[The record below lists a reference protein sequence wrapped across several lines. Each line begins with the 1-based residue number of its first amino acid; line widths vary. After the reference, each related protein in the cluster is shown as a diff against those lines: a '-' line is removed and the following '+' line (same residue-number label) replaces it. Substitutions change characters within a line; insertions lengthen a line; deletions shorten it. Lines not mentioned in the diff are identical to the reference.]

1 MAIKY
6 SKQFLH
12 KLEDLMAE
20 TNYILRYEKG
30 NFKSGYCILNT
41 KKIAIVNKYFT
52 HEGKINCLV
61 DILKSIDIDQN
72 NLSEKHKNLYLDLSQ
87 TELKL

>member
-72 NLSEKHKNLYLDLSQ
+72 NLSEKHKNLYLELSQ